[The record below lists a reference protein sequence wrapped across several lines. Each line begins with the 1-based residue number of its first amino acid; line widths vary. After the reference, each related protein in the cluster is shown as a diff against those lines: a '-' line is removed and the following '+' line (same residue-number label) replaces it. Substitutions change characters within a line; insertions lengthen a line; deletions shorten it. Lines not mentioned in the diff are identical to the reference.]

1 MGIDEED
8 DDDIEIDDGA
18 REEIVDNSIF
28 TIKNFSFFTCILF

>member
-28 TIKNFSFFTCILF
+28 TIKKHQG